1 MWLAWERNDDPHST
15 ATATATATVG
25 RLPSVGHR
33 HLVKNCVTGPA
44 DPPGSR
50 EWSQPAA
57 VSTMRLRSV
66 TRG

>member
-1 MWLAWERNDDPHST
+1 MWLAWERNDDPHS
-15 ATATATATVG
+15 TATVG

-50 EWSQPAA
+50 EWSHGCAA
-57 VSTMRLRSV
+57 SPPF
-66 TRG
+66 GFDP